1 MPPTLQV
8 AERLVW
14 ISAQAS
20 SRDENIAALY
30 KWCEQ
35 EGIRP
40 FMPVACYRD
49 QSFVGVYREEDAA
62 RIIAWME
69 ERGIQR
75 EDTVPKSSWN
85 PNLFKRIDMNPRTS
99 PFSNR
104 VRGRFDAFSI
114 THIVDLLLIYQ
125 IMGAGPYYIKHRPML
140 HGGGRR
146 ELGGASSGSLRLE
159 RFGQKC
165 FAEVEEILRTDFD
178 IEIENVPNLDQFPWE
193 NLE

>member
-14 ISAQAS
+14 ISAQAA
-20 SRDENIAALY
+20 SRDHDIAALY
-30 KWCEQ
+30 EWCKQ
-35 EGIRP
+35 EGIFP

-69 ERGIQR
+69 QRGIQR

-104 VRGRFDAFSI
+104 VRGRFDAFRV

-125 IMGAGPYYIKHRPML
+125 IMNAGRYYIKHRPLL
-140 HGGGRR
+140 HDGGRR
-146 ELGGASSGSLRLE
+146 ELGRASSGSLWLE
-159 RFGQKC
+159 CFGQKC
-165 FAEVEEILRTDFD
+165 HAEVKEILRTEYD
-178 IEIENVPNLDQFPWE
+178 IEDTPNLDQFPWE
-193 NLE
+193 DLE